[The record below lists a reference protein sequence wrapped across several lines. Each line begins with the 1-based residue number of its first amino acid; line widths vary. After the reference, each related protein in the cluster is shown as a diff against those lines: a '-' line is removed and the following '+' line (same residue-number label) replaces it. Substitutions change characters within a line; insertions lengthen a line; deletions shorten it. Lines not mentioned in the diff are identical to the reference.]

1 MRIHHKRHFK
11 KNNFINSSVYS
22 IEKETVDSIH
32 EKDCFEINNYLINN
46 NISINNNNDENKIN
60 ININITNNNINFDY
74 NCYNVYNVNINEWN
88 EMMKEISYENDL
100 NNFELV
106 KIEKDEK
113 SYDDLNYFTLLNSEL
128 NPSKFS

>member
-1 MRIHHKRHFK
+1 MRIHYKRHFK
-11 KNNFINSSVYS
+11 KNNLINSSVYS

-32 EKDCFEINNYLINN
+32 EKDCFEINNYLINI
-46 NISINNNNDENKIN
+46 NINNDENKIN
-60 ININITNNNINFDY
+60 NNINY
-74 NCYNVYNVNINEWN
+74 NCYNVYNVNINQWN

-100 NNFELV
+100 TNFEFV

>member
-1 MRIHHKRHFK
+1 MRIHYKRHFK
-11 KNNFINSSVYS
+11 KNNLINSSVYS

-32 EKDCFEINNYLINN
+32 EKDCFEINNYLINI
-46 NISINNNNDENKIN
+46 NINNDENKIN
-60 ININITNNNINFDY
+60 NNINY

-100 NNFELV
+100 NNFEFV

>member
-1 MRIHHKRHFK
+1 MRIHYKRHFK

-32 EKDCFEINNYLINN
+32 EKDCFEINNYLINI
-46 NISINNNNDENKIN
+46 NINNDENTI
-60 ININITNNNINFDY
+60 NNNINY
-74 NCYNVYNVNINEWN
+74 NCYNVYNVNINQWN

-100 NNFELV
+100 NNFEFV